1 MGNQN
6 SIPEE
11 TSNNQI
17 KLKNRPSSRP
27 NNRNIPTNPQN
38 KNSNYNKQQLQQ
50 QLLNQARIQKKQ
62 SSQINY
68 NQQQQLNKQYNQKY
82 QNPQYQQQVQQYQ
95 GQQPQYQQQGQQ
107 YQGQQYQG
115 HQQQGQQYKVQQ
127 QQQPQFQQHP
137 YMKQNVS
144 NGYASGIR
152 DLEIIRDGK
161 INLNNIGNYIDR
173 FNEQEKDLY
182 DKFTKEQE
190 RIKQHFINS
199 QNKKRQNFDN
209 ELSSFESEFNP
220 YQVLGI
226 EMGSDINTIQK
237 AYRKL
242 SLKTHPDRGGDPD
255 QFRIVTQA
263 YCYLLKK
270 NKKLNYKEQS
280 VEELQENVNQFM
292 EKQFERQNIHLDK
305 DNFNINKFN
314 DLFNKFKL
322 SDIND
327 DGYGN
332 MMSKDNRLKEPDNPT
347 ENKETV
353 FTENF
358 NKNLFNKVFQEKKEE
373 QQKKVSTELIKY
385 DEPIALASGGYSFQE
400 LGQGKIDDFGR
411 EINTNGIGYTDYK
424 RAHETDTTLIN
435 PDDVKYR
442 KYKNIE
448 ELEKERSKIT
458 YKMSDKDKR
467 KEILKKQELEKREED
482 RLRRLEEQDYRTTQQ
497 FESINKLFL
506 KN

>member
-1 MGNQN
+1 
-6 SIPEE
+6 
-11 TSNNQI
+11 
-17 KLKNRPSSRP
+17 
-27 NNRNIPTNPQN
+27 
-38 KNSNYNKQQLQQ
+38 
-50 QLLNQARIQKKQ
+50 
-62 SSQINY
+62 
-68 NQQQQLNKQYNQKY
+68 
-82 QNPQYQQQVQQYQ
+82 
-95 GQQPQYQQQGQQ
+95 
-107 YQGQQYQG
+107 
-115 HQQQGQQYKVQQ
+115 
-127 QQQPQFQQHP
+127 
-137 YMKQNVS
+137 MKQNLS

-173 FNEQEKDLY
+173 FNEQEKELY

-226 EMGSDINTIQK
+226 EIGSDINTIQK

-332 MMSKDNRLKEPDNPT
+332 MMSKENRLKEPDNLN
-347 ENKETV
+347 ENKDTV

-448 ELEKERSKIT
+448 ELEKERSKIS